1 MPTTP
6 PTSYFKEDFTNMEG
20 LSVFFSCLHAVGD
33 PVFGGDVTGGDLTP
47 AGFSAC
53 WLSVVCS
60 DVIVCLLFWRV
71 TDALDLFFSNL
82 NLL

>member
-1 MPTTP
+1 MICADVTRHLNRGLEKKMCIHSGTPMPTTP

-53 WLSVVCS
+53 
-60 DVIVCLLFWRV
+60 
-71 TDALDLFFSNL
+71 
-82 NLL
+82 